1 MATPSTT
8 IVPFASLPSC
18 AAKCGPLYDANGACV
33 PPVNTAT
40 DENSWDTC
48 FCAYDT
54 LQPLKSGAN
63 DVCNGACNADA
74 GGLSSIQSWFTSLC
88 NKQVATTTT
97 GTTSGTSSSTAG
109 SGKSGDSSQGGG
121 SWASTHVNWIVFIV
135 VVVVAIIG
143 IWTGACIWRRKY
155 LKKKD
160 RLYELGKGLP
170 STVAVNTQG
179 NLVGGDARDST
190 ISNGPGLFMSGPG
203 VGSVEQPEKR
213 RSKWGRR

>member
-33 PPVNTAT
+33 PPVNPST

-48 FCAYDT
+48 FCAYSS
-54 LQPLKSGAN
+54 LQPLKSGAT
-63 DVCNGACNADA
+63 DVCSGSCNADPQ
-74 GGLSSIQSWFTSLC
+74 GLSSIQSWFTSLC
-88 NKQVATTTT
+88 NNKAVGGTTATTSAKSTQ
-97 GTTSGTSSSTAG
+97 TAG
-109 SGKSGDSSQGGG
+109 SGSSGSSSKTGGN
-121 SWASTHVNWIVFIV
+121 WASTHVNWIVFIV

-160 RLYELGKGLP
+160 RLHELGKGLP

-179 NLVGGDARDST
+179 NLVGPDARSST

-203 VGSVEQPEKR
+203 GAEQPESH
-213 RSKWGRR
+213 RSKWGRRS

>member
-1 MATPSTT
+1 MSTPSTT

-18 AAKCGPLYDANGACV
+18 AVNCGALYDANGACV

-40 DENSWDTC
+40 DESSWDSC

-63 DVCNGACNADA
+63 DVCNGACAADA
-74 GGLSSIQSWFTSLC
+74 QGLSSIQSWFTSLC
-88 NKQVATTTT
+88 NNQVATT
-97 GTTSGTSSSTAG
+97 GTTSATSSSTAG
-109 SGKSGDSSQGGG
+109 SGNSGKGSQGGG
-121 SWASTHVNWIVFIV
+121 GNWASTHVNWIVFIV
-135 VVVVAIIG
+135 VVVVAIVG

-179 NLVGGDARDST
+179 NLVGAREST
-190 ISNGPGLFMSGPG
+190 ISNGPGVFMSGSG
-203 VGSVEQPEKR
+203 GAGR
-213 RSKWGRR
+213 RS

>member
-1 MATPSTT
+1 MSTPSTT

-18 AAKCGPLYDANGACV
+18 AVDCGALYDANGACV

-40 DENSWDTC
+40 DETAWDTC

-63 DVCNGACNADA
+63 DVCNGACNADSQ
-74 GGLSSIQSWFTSLC
+74 GLSSIQSWFTSLC
-88 NKQVATTTT
+88 NEVAGATTA
-97 GTTSGTSSSTAG
+97 TTSATSSGTAG
-109 SGKSGDSSQGGG
+109 SGNSGNSNQGGN
-121 SWASTHVNWIVFIV
+121 WASTHVNWIVFIV

-170 STVAVNTQG
+170 STVAVNTHG
-179 NLVGGDARDST
+179 NIVGTNARDST
-190 ISNGPGLFMSGPG
+190 ISNGPGVFMSGPG
-203 VGSVEQPEKR
+203 GAPTEQPETR
-213 RSKWGRR
+213 RSKWGRRS

>member
-1 MATPSTT
+1 MPSTT
-8 IVPFASLPSC
+8 IVPFGALPSC
-18 AAKCGPLYDANGACV
+18 AVDCGALYDANGACV

-48 FCAYDT
+48 FCAYGS

-63 DVCNGACNADA
+63 DVCNGACAADSK
-74 GGLSSIQSWFTSLC
+74 GLSSIQSWFTSLC
-88 NKQVATTTT
+88 NKQVAATTT
-97 GTTSGTSSSTAG
+97 GTTTGTSSSTAG
-109 SGKSGDSSQGGG
+109 SGNSSQGGN
-121 SWASTHVNWIVFIV
+121 WASTHVNWIVFIV

-179 NLVGGDARDST
+179 HMVGADARDST

-203 VGSVEQPEKR
+203 GAGGIEQPEKR
-213 RSKWGRR
+213 RNKWGRRS

>member
-1 MATPSTT
+1 MATTTATSPSTT
-8 IVPFASLPSC
+8 IVPFQSLPSC
-18 AAKCGPLYDANGACV
+18 AVNCGPLYDANGACV

-40 DENSWDTC
+40 DESSWDTC
-48 FCAYDT
+48 FCDYSS
-54 LQPLKSGAN
+54 LQSLKSGAS
-63 DVCNGACNADA
+63 DICNGNCDSQ
-74 GGLSSIQSWFTSLC
+74 GLSSIQSWFTSFC
-88 NKQVATTTT
+88 NEAAATTASTA
-97 GTTSGTSSSTAG
+97 TSTSTAG
-109 SGKSGDSSQGGG
+109 SSSGKNQGGG
-121 SWASTHVNWIVFIV
+121 NWASTHVNWIVFIV

-179 NLVGGDARDST
+179 NLVGSDARDST

-203 VGSVEQPEKR
+203 GAGIDQQEKR
-213 RSKWGRR
+213 RNGRR

>member
-8 IVPFASLPSC
+8 LFPTASLPAC
-18 AAKCGPLYDANGACV
+18 VTNCGPLYDANGACV

-40 DENSWDTC
+40 DESNWDSC

-54 LQPLKSGAN
+54 LQTLKSGAN
-63 DVCNGACNADA
+63 DICNGGCDT
-74 GGLSSIQSWFTSLC
+74 GELSSIQGWFTSFC
-88 NKQVATTTT
+88 NNQAAVTST
-97 GTTSGTSSSTAG
+97 GTTSATSTSTSG
-109 SGKSGDSSQGGG
+109 SGNSGKSSGGG
-121 SWASTHVNWIVFIV
+121 GWASTHVNWIVFIV
-135 VVVVAIIG
+135 VVVVAIVG

-179 NLVGGDARDST
+179 NLVGAREST
-190 ISNGPGLFMSGPG
+190 ISNGGPGVFMSGSG
-203 VGSVEQPEKR
+203 GAG
-213 RSKWGRR
+213 GRR